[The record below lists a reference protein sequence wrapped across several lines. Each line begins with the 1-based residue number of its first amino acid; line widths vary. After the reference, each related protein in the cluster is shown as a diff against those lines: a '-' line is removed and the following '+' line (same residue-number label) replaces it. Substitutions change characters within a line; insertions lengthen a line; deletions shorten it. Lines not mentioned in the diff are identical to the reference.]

1 MTGQLRPKFITGLAL
16 LAALGLAGCEAA
28 GLSAP
33 TMPSLGLTSLF
44 EKKEPPLPG
53 ERISVLSTE
62 GTTSTSAVESKDPV
76 VLPAPQSNA
85 TWAQPGGVA
94 TNSPGHLAFSGN
106 GRMTWRESA
115 GSGSNSSGRVT
126 AIPIVYDGKVFTLD
140 RRGLVTAFSM
150 TGSELW
156 HTSLKPEEE
165 KEDSGYGGGL
175 AADNGKIFVATGFG
189 TLTALSA
196 SNGKPLWTKFLN
208 VPVRSSPTAINGKV
222 FVTNSESQLFALAAE
237 DGREIW
243 TSRGLPEGAEVL
255 NNVSPAVA
263 GNTLVVS
270 YPSGEVVALDANTGA
285 QRWMDSVS
293 RGTIGTSASSVGDAG
308 RPVIDGDIV
317 FAASQSGRIIASS
330 LKTGD
335 RVWSKE
341 IRSDQAPAVSG
352 DNVFVVDTS
361 GHAFAL
367 ARKTGK
373 VRWAATLPES
383 RVWTGPTLA
392 GGKLWAVSDKGL
404 LVAIDAKT
412 GQVGQKVDLEN
423 PVFIPPVVASDRMFI
438 LTDKA
443 RLIAV
448 N

>member
-16 LAALGLAGCEAA
+16 LAAVGLAGCEAA
-28 GLSAP
+28 GLSQP

-53 ERISVLSTE
+53 ERVSVLSTE
-62 GTTSTSAVESKDPV
+62 GSASTSAIEAKDPV
-76 VLPAPQSNA
+76 VLPAAQNNA
-85 TWAQPGGVA
+85 NWAQPGGPA

-106 GRMTWRESA
+106 GHAIWRGDA

-126 AIPIVYDGKVFTLD
+126 AVPIVYDGKVFTLD
-140 RRGLVTAFSM
+140 RRGQVTAFSM
-150 TGSELW
+150 SGSEVW
-156 HTSLKPEEE
+156 QTSLKPEDE

-175 AADNGKIFVATGFG
+175 AADNGKIFVASGFG
-189 TLTALSA
+189 TLTALNA
-196 SNGKPLWTKFLN
+196 SNGKQLWTKFLN
-208 VPVRSSPTAINGKV
+208 VPLRSSPTAVNGKV
-222 FVTNSESQLFALAAE
+222 FVANSESQLFALAAD
-237 DGREIW
+237 DGKELW

-255 NNVSPAVA
+255 NNVSPALA
-263 GNTLVVS
+263 GNTLVVA
-270 YPSGEVVALDANTGA
+270 YPSGEVVALDINNGT
-285 QRWMDSVS
+285 QRWTDFVS
-293 RGTIGTSASSVGDAG
+293 RGTIGTSASSIGNTG

-317 FAASQSGRIIASS
+317 FVSSQNGRVIASA
-330 LKTGD
+330 LKNGD

-341 IRSDQAPAVSG
+341 IHSDQAPAVAG
-352 DNVFVVDTS
+352 DNVFVLDTS
-361 GHAFAL
+361 GHVFAM

-373 VRWAATLPES
+373 VRWAATLPEA

-404 LVAIDAKT
+404 LVAIDART

-423 PVFIPPVVASDRMFI
+423 PVFIPPVVAADRMFI